1 MMGTNC
7 TKCYLLILAI
17 HLIQK
22 SLLSERAV
30 VGVIM
35 LNKSLRL
42 SHDLLEGVHGEDRFV
57 HHEILHEMNVNKI
70 TNVITKCSAPPDT
83 SACKKT

>member
-1 MMGTNC
+1 MVGTNC

-22 SLLSERAV
+22 SLVSERTI
-30 VGVIM
+30 VGLIM

-42 SHDLLEGVHGEDRFV
+42 SHDLFEGVHCKDSFV
-57 HHEILHEMNVNKI
+57 HHEIPHEMNVNKI
-70 TNVITKCSAPPDT
+70 TNVIAKRSAPPDT
-83 SACKKT
+83 SARKKT